1 MGDRRHFSYGDPG
14 YGYPPPAQYYP
25 PPPGAAYPPQGYPPQ
40 GYGYSPVAGYP
51 PSGYSTGLYAPPHH
65 SGYGGVGGL
74 LAGAASAYGTHHM
87 SHHGYG
93 GHHHGKFKH
102 GKHYGGFR
110 HGKHG
115 GKKWKSLK
123 YATEI
128 FTENAAARN
137 LAIHKHGL
145 QNRTALLRGQPAREG
160 KKLQDRFDYM
170 PVRAFKTEDHEG
182 MNSFGMRSQL

>member
-65 SGYGGVGGL
+65 SGLNLQIYFDLNVNLRYCLLISEAVDLFIHLWYVFILGYGGVGGL

-115 GKKWKSLK
+115 GKKWK
-123 YATEI
+123 
-128 FTENAAARN
+128 
-137 LAIHKHGL
+137 
-145 QNRTALLRGQPAREG
+145 
-160 KKLQDRFDYM
+160 
-170 PVRAFKTEDHEG
+170 
-182 MNSFGMRSQL
+182 

>member
-1 MGDRRHFSYGDPG
+1 MGDRRHFSYGAPG

-65 SGYGGVGGL
+65 SGGL
-74 LAGAASAYGTHHM
+74 LAGAAAAYGTHHM

-128 FTENAAARN
+128 FTDNAAATRN

-145 QNRTALLRGQPAREG
+145 QNKTALLRGQPAREG

-170 PVRAFKTEDHEG
+170 PVRPFKTEDHKG